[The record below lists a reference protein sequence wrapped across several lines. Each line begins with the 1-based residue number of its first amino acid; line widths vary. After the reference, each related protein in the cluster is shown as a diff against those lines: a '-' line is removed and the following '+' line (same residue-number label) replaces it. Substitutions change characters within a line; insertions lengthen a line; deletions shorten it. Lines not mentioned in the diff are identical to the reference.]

1 MKRDHIKIPIITKV
15 CVWAEHNFCLSLP
28 HIKVTGRIAYFTMG
42 LPIVLLFVFLGRAVS
57 LPGSSDGINAYIGIW
72 DMSVLVTQPECWS
85 RAVSQIFFSV
95 GVGFGVLTAFGS
107 YNERDSPAFNLSIII
122 AICNSL
128 FSFIAG
134 FAVFAALG
142 YLAHLEGN
150 DVADVAVSG
159 PSL

>member
-15 CVWAEHNFCLSLP
+15 IQLSITFVFLYP
-28 HIKVTGRIAYFTMG
+28 RIKVTGRIAYFTMG

-57 LPGSSDGINAYIGIW
+57 LPGSSDGINAYIGVW
-72 DMSVLVTQPECWS
+72 DMSVLITQPECWS

-134 FAVFAALG
+134 FAVFQLWDTWLIWKGMMLRMLQFQDQACK
-142 YLAHLEGN
+142 
-150 DVADVAVSG
+150 
-159 PSL
+159 

>member
-1 MKRDHIKIPIITKV
+1 MY
-15 CVWAEHNFCLSLP
+15 WLP
-28 HIKVTGRIAYFTMG
+28 
-42 LPIVLLFVFLGRAVS
+42 
-57 LPGSSDGINAYIGIW
+57 
-72 DMSVLVTQPECWS
+72 
-85 RAVSQIFFSV
+85 SQNVGHVQYRKYFFSV

-142 YLAHLEGN
+142 YLAHLEGMMLRMLQFW
-150 DVADVAVSG
+150 DQACK
-159 PSL
+159 

>member
-1 MKRDHIKIPIITKV
+1 
-15 CVWAEHNFCLSLP
+15 
-28 HIKVTGRIAYFTMG
+28 MG
-42 LPIVLLFVFLGRAVS
+42 
-57 LPGSSDGINAYIGIW
+57 YECIGYQAR
-72 DMSVLVTQPECWS
+72 MLVTCS
-85 RAVSQIFFSV
+85 IANIFSV